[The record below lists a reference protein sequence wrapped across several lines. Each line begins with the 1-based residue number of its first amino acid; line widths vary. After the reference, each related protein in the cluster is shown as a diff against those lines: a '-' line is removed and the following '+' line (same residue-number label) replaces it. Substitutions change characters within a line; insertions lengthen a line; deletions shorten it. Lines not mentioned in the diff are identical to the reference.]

1 MPTACSVRSAAVSLG
16 LWALLLSCA
25 GCAPLLPG
33 LMGGPAVG
41 GFLPPLGAMSA
52 DSATPADPAETPT
65 QAAYL
70 ELLGNGL
77 LVSANY
83 EVIIDGLITA
93 RIGGW
98 CYDGADMACPTVAPI
113 MVGYLLGTGS
123 HRIEL
128 GAGALVVW
136 NRPLQGWSVGQTA
149 TVAWR
154 YQPQRAGLMWKV
166 GWTPIFALGPARNE
180 EAPIWLG
187 VASGYT
193 W

>member
-1 MPTACSVRSAAVSLG
+1 LACT
-16 LWALLLSCA
+16 

-33 LMGGPAVG
+33 LTAA
-41 GFLPPLGAMSA
+41 PPLMGWMAPLAAGAPPQPDDA
-52 DSATPADPAETPT
+52 PDDPAQRPT
-65 QAAYL
+65 QAAYV

-77 LVSANY
+77 LISANY
-83 EVIIDGLITA
+83 EIIIDGLLTA

-98 CYDGADMACPTVAPI
+98 CFSGEGMACPTVAPI
-113 MVGYLLGTGS
+113 MVGYLLGTGA
-123 HRIEL
+123 HRVEL
-128 GAGALVVW
+128 GAGAVVVW
-136 NRPLQGWSVGQTA
+136 NRLLQGWSVGQTA

-154 YQPQRAGLMWKV
+154 YQPRRAGLMWKV
-166 GWTPIFALGPARNE
+166 GWTPILALGPARNE